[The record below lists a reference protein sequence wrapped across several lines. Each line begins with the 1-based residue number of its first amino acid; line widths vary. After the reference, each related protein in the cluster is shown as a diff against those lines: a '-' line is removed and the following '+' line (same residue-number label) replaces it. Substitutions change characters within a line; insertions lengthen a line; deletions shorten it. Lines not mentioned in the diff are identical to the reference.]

1 MKIANITNRY
11 YLIVSGVFL
20 VFSSIATIIVIRHVF
35 FNGIDTILKEE
46 KDDIIKTLEY
56 MPPLDDTLYL
66 GKNISIYPVD
76 KGQKIKDQYSIESIE
91 DIILHEKIDYRKYK
105 SSFLKDSTKY
115 VIEIIHPVSE
125 SLLFINRFY
134 FVNIFV
140 LFTIMIISLFIIS
153 SYVNNKIWSPFYD
166 LLEKLS
172 LYNLE
177 NNNKIDLPDTKI
189 EEFIELNNGI
199 NALINRTNKDY
210 QSQKEFL
217 ENSSHEIKTPLA
229 VITQTLDMLI
239 QSPNLDESDHEKL
252 GEIYEEVR
260 RLNKLSTSLS
270 ILYKIEN
277 QHFESS
283 ELILFNKLVAKHV
296 KQLEFWSESKHI
308 EVVIKNQNE
317 LYFYM
322 NTTLADVLISNILS
336 NAIKHG
342 KEHGFLFIN
351 ITLNKIEFIN
361 AGKELNVPVE
371 KLLNKFQKNTAN
383 EDTTSQGLGLNIIKK
398 ICDKY
403 FIGFEY
409 VNVQEYHAITLE
421 FM

>member
-1 MKIANITNRY
+1 
-11 YLIVSGVFL
+11 
-20 VFSSIATIIVIRHVF
+20 
-35 FNGIDTILKEE
+35 
-46 KDDIIKTLEY
+46 
-56 MPPLDDTLYL
+56 
-66 GKNISIYPVD
+66 
-76 KGQKIKDQYSIESIE
+76 
-91 DIILHEKIDYRKYK
+91 
-105 SSFLKDSTKY
+105 
-115 VIEIIHPVSE
+115 
-125 SLLFINRFY
+125 
-134 FVNIFV
+134 
-140 LFTIMIISLFIIS
+140 
-153 SYVNNKIWSPFYD
+153 
-166 LLEKLS
+166 
-172 LYNLE
+172 
-177 NNNKIDLPDTKI
+177 
-189 EEFIELNNGI
+189 
-199 NALINRTNKDY
+199 
-210 QSQKEFL
+210 
-217 ENSSHEIKTPLA
+217 
-229 VITQTLDMLI
+229 MLI